1 MPRYQYRYRRP
12 QRRRIRIRWFLLALA
27 VAALVAYPFVE
38 PSMLQIEEHTLYV
51 TNLPSNLKNIRIV
64 FASDIHQGPW
74 FSQKQVDEVFSTI
87 NGLSA
92 DLVILGGDYAV
103 DSDGAVQFFKTAP
116 NLYARLGVYAVVGN
130 HDRTMP
136 ESNLTTL
143 KNAMLSAGVTPLV
156 NAVQRVRIGTSDI
169 VLAGIDDIN
178 NGYPDLAGVA
188 KQVSVDDYV
197 IFLCHSPGIIPD
209 AIRAVDSTGRG
220 SWFDLG
226 LFGHTHGGQIAFLES
241 IVDTNGVP
249 ARYESGW
256 LRENRIDMLVSH
268 GVGTSNLPVRFLCR
282 PQIHVITIKPDT

>member
-1 MPRYQYRYRRP
+1 
-12 QRRRIRIRWFLLALA
+12 
-27 VAALVAYPFVE
+27 
-38 PSMLQIEEHTLYV
+38 
-51 TNLPSNLKNIRIV
+51 
-64 FASDIHQGPW
+64 
-74 FSQKQVDEVFSTI
+74 
-87 NGLSA
+87 
-92 DLVILGGDYAV
+92 
-103 DSDGAVQFFKTAP
+103 
-116 NLYARLGVYAVVGN
+116 
-130 HDRTMP
+130 MP